1 MPVLVPHG
9 VGVAAVAG
17 AAAPGTGNFHIGQK
31 LHVQTDD
38 AGAVTDRAAQLACVV
53 GEVARLVAQPPGI
66 GRAGKNLAQLV
77 VYIGVGRHGGAHV
90 DANRRC
96 IDELYLRDAVG
107 LDGPYVG
114 RQRLASRL
122 RRQRRDK
129 AFQNQRRLA
138 GAGHTRDN
146 GQPPLGNVHLQR
158 LDRMD
163 GVRRKMDAPLGK
175 QLRRRAVP
183 GRSTPLP
190 TQKRADL
197 GRRVPGQV
205 GHRALGNDVPA
216 ARTGLGAHL
225 DEPVRL
231 RQHLCVVINEHHRV
245 AVGDQVV
252 HDAVQAD
259 DVGGVQPDGRLVQHV
274 QNARGAVAHGASQL
288 HPLALTGGKR

>member
-1 MPVLVPHG
+1 MPI
-9 VGVAAVAG
+9 GVASMSFTCAMPSAS
-17 AAAPGTGNFHIGQK
+17 T
-31 LHVQTDD
+31 
-38 AGAVTDRAAQLACVV
+38 
-53 GEVARLVAQPPGI
+53 AR
-66 GRAGKNLAQLV
+66 
-77 VYIGVGRHGGAHV
+77 
-90 DANRRC
+90 
-96 IDELYLRDAVG
+96 
-107 LDGPYVG
+107 
-114 RQRLASRL
+114 RL

-183 GRSTPLP
+183 GRSTPLL

-252 HDAVQAD
+252 RLRTARASCIRWRSPVESVDDARSSV
-259 DVGGVQPDGRLVQHV
+259 R
-274 QNARGAVAHGASQL
+274 
-288 HPLALTGGKR
+288 